1 MALLAWIFVIT
12 SYYKNKDNGI
22 LYLQVVSVIFF
33 SLSYFFL
40 GAYTAI
46 FVCIFEILR
55 DYLYI
60 KKDAKRIFKYSL
72 PIYALIGILT
82 YDGIMSLFSIFASLN
97 DGYALIYKK
106 RKVVFLGIITYLL
119 WLIYDIT
126 YFSIS
131 NIIAES
137 ILIISNIL
145 ILFRIRHLK

>member
-1 MALLAWIFVIT
+1 
-12 SYYKNKDNGI
+12 
-22 LYLQVVSVIFF
+22 
-33 SLSYFFL
+33 
-40 GAYTAI
+40 
-46 FVCIFEILR
+46 
-55 DYLYI
+55 
-60 KKDAKRIFKYSL
+60 
-72 PIYALIGILT
+72 
-82 YDGIMSLFSIFASLN
+82 MSLFSIFASLN